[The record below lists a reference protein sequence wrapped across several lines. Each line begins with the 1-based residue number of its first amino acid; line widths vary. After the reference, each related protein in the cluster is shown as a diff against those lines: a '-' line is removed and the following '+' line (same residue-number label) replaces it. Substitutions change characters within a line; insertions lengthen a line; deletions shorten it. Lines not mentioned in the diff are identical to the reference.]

1 MADVRVV
8 VGVSVVVVISV
19 LVVLIRVREFA
30 G

>member
-1 MADVRVV
+1 MAEVRVV

-19 LVVLIRVREFA
+19 LVVFIRVREFA